1 MNPSYTGAFTWKIEV
16 YPKNNPGMVCSQIGY
31 STIRFTN
38 NDVAK
43 RTVHVLQVQAVG
55 GNNKHNTDWGR
66 GKAQQINLSDS
77 AFTKYLKQDEVSK
90 DFDIKITV
98 IDLQDFTYGKDGS
111 EYYNKDHGGWYDKN
125 YKEKLSRVNLQEK
138 YDMIIFGFADSY
150 RDLEFNNTKI
160 AKDIQDYIDAGK
172 SVMFSHDL
180 TSQINNEN
188 ALKDEKNTS
197 VFMENTNGKGFNKW
211 MRDAMGLDRYNQ
223 GKRIS
228 LSLIHI

>member
-1 MNPSYTGAFTWKIEV
+1 
-16 YPKNNPGMVCSQIGY
+16 
-31 STIRFTN
+31 
-38 NDVAK
+38 
-43 RTVHVLQVQAVG
+43 
-55 GNNKHNTDWGR
+55 
-66 GKAQQINLSDS
+66 
-77 AFTKYLKQDEVSK
+77 
-90 DFDIKITV
+90 
-98 IDLQDFTYGKDGS
+98 
-111 EYYNKDHGGWYDKN
+111 
-125 YKEKLSRVNLQEK
+125 
-138 YDMIIFGFADSY
+138 MIIFGFADSY

-228 LSLIHI
+228 SKKSCNNYTKTSDGEKYGFTYTALMQYSNFRRNWNKGGEKSY